1 MYLKLWMITNSW
13 QFIKVEVACQIS
25 RKGEASVE
33 ISPPGRNPRAA
44 DASPLP
50 LAILVVH
57 LGYQLNLQRRSLPG
71 TPSPPALPAPSLGRL
86 V

>member
-1 MYLKLWMITNSW
+1 MLDNCGIFMYLKLWMITNSW

-25 RKGEASVE
+25 RKGEASAARGFLPGGD
-33 ISPPGRNPRAA
+33 IST

-57 LGYQLNLQRRSLPG
+57 LVYQLNLQR
-71 TPSPPALPAPSLGRL
+71 
-86 V
+86 